1 MFRRHITCGVLHLE
15 CRCLDLACLTVLS
28 LAHQPAPAYV
38 QIQLPQEIQDFIH
51 QSTGNYGKVKLVLQ
65 RNKFYVESR
74 FPEVLQQ
81 LSKVCSK

>member
-1 MFRRHITCGVLHLE
+1 M
-15 CRCLDLACLTVLS
+15 S
-28 LAHQPAPAYV
+28 LL

-81 LSKVCSK
+81 LSKVV